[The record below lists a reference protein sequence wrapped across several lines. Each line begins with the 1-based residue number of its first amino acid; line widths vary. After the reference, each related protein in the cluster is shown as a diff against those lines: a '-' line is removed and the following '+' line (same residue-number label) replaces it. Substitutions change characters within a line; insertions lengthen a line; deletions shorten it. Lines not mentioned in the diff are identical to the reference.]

1 MLLAIDTATR
11 MAGIALYGPEG
22 LRAEYTWYS
31 NENHTVEL
39 MPYIVRACKQQALSP
54 SGLTAVAVSLG
65 PGSFTGVRVGLSV
78 AKGLAMVCNIPILGI
93 PTLDAAAQPHVG
105 SAVPVC
111 AVLPAGRSRWCVG
124 FYHSG
129 EEGWQR
135 LGEYQ
140 LLGQDD
146 LIDRLQ
152 GPTIVCGEVSRG
164 LAKALRAGTPSEVT
178 VPDAASAIRR
188 PGYLAQ
194 LGYRRYQARERD
206 DLASLA
212 PVYLQHD

>member
-39 MPYIVRACKQQALSP
+39 MPYVVRACEQQALSP
-54 SGLTAVAVSLG
+54 SELTAVAVSLG

-78 AKGLAMVCNIPILGI
+78 AKGLALVCNIPILGI
-93 PTLDAAAQPHVG
+93 PTLDAAAQPHAE

-111 AVLPAGRSRWCVG
+111 AVLPAGRGRWCVG
-124 FYHSG
+124 FYHFAD
-129 EEGWQR
+129 EGWQR

-140 LLGQDD
+140 LLGQDE
-146 LIDRLQ
+146 LIRRLQ
-152 GPTIVCGEVSRG
+152 EPTIVCGEVSRS
-164 LAKALRAGTPSEVT
+164 LANALRAGTPSGVR

-188 PGYLAQ
+188 PGYVAQ
-194 LGYRRYQARERD
+194 LGYSRYQAGERD
-206 DLASLA
+206 DLASMA
-212 PVYLQHD
+212 PIYLQRD